1 MAKVPMIL
9 AVDDELLIR
18 DLYQRLL
25 SREGYIVDTAKTGRE
40 ALDKISKSRPD
51 LVLLDIVMPEV
62 NGYDVCTQLKRDENT
77 RDIPIIIV
85 TALDDREALLAG
97 LRAGANEFLTKP
109 LDAAELA
116 LRVSNI
122 LAVKEYQDKLKDY
135 KSELERKVEAR
146 TSELDETMRELAA
159 AHLDTIYRLS
169 RAAEYKDEATGKH
182 IRRIG
187 LYSGIIAKEYGLD
200 EEEVRVVT
208 QAAPLHDVGK
218 IGIPDEILLKQGKLT
233 PEERAVMETHTL
245 IGAEILGKSW
255 DRYLQAGEVIAISH
269 HEWFDGS
276 GYPHGIEGENI
287 PLFGRVVALADVFD
301 ALTSMRPYKPAYD
314 LEKSLGIMQQEAK
327 HHFDPK
333 LVVAFEA
340 GLDGIIKIHEA
351 LGPE

>member
-1 MAKVPMIL
+1 MAKVPIVL
-9 AVDDELLIR
+9 AVDDESIIL

-25 SREGYIVDTAKTGRE
+25 SKEGYIVDTAKTGRE
-40 ALDKISKSRPD
+40 ALAKIQKNRPD

-62 NGYDVCTQLKRDENT
+62 NGYEVCKQIKQDKNT
-77 RDIPIIIV
+77 SDIPVIIV
-85 TALDDREALLAG
+85 TALDDREALLTG

-109 LDAAELA
+109 LDAAELT

-122 LAVKEYQDKLKDY
+122 LAVKEYQDRLKDY
-135 KSELERKVEAR
+135 QADLERQVKAR
-146 TSELDETMRELAA
+146 TAKLDETMRELAA

-187 LYSGIIAKEYGLD
+187 LYSGIIAKEYGLE

-255 DRYLQAGEVIAISH
+255 DSYLQAGEVIALSH

-276 GYPHGIEGENI
+276 GYPRGLKGEEI
-287 PLFGRVVALADVFD
+287 PLYGRVAALADVFD
-301 ALTSMRPYKPAYD
+301 ALTSIRPYKPAYD
-314 LEKSLGIMQQEAK
+314 IQKSLRIMRQEAE

-333 LVVAFEA
+333 LLEAFER
-340 GLDGIIKIHEA
+340 GLEEIVKIHEA
-351 LGPE
+351 LGNE

>member
-9 AVDDELLIR
+9 AVDDETLIR

-25 SREGYIVDTAKTGRE
+25 SKEGYIVDTAKTGRE
-40 ALDKISKSRPD
+40 ALDKIRKSRPD

-62 NGYDVCTQLKRDENT
+62 NGYEVCTQMKQDENT
-77 RDIPIIIV
+77 RDIPVIIV
-85 TALDDREALLAG
+85 TALDDREALLTG
-97 LRAGANEFLTKP
+97 LRAGANDFLTKP
-109 LDAAELA
+109 LDAAELT

-122 LAVKEYQDKLKDY
+122 LTVKEYQDELKVY
-135 KSELERKVEAR
+135 KTELEEKVKAR
-146 TSELDETMRELAA
+146 TVELDQTVRELAA

-187 LYSGIIAKEYGLD
+187 LYSGIIAKEYGLG
-200 EEEVRVVT
+200 EEDIRVVT

-233 PEERAVMETHTL
+233 PEERAVMETHTF
-245 IGAEILGKSW
+245 IGAEILGNSW

-276 GYPHGIEGENI
+276 GYPHGLAGEKI
-287 PLFGRVVALADVFD
+287 PLYGRIVALADVFD
-301 ALTSMRPYKPAYD
+301 ALTSTRPYKPAYD
-314 LEKSLGIMQQEAK
+314 VDKSLAIMRHEAE
-327 HHFDPK
+327 HHFDPE
-333 LVVAFEA
+333 LVVAFER
-340 GLDGIIKIHEA
+340 GLNEMVKIQEA
-351 LGPE
+351 LGSE